1 MELKHRGALVSGSI
15 TKPSLP
21 CMLNVTHQPLS
32 FAICIMRP
40 LKSVTTGP
48 PATPAHFILQ
58 RPVSVTPKRFHMST
72 LTWLLIFCLQNAAS
86 QPCFQAL
93 DGLPKALEH
102 TAFLGPLVKG
112 PLQQKHNTQGG
123 GPCGN
128 ISLPSL
134 LGSQQC
140 LRTMWVYFGSAG
152 CGECYHSQGTPSP
165 VLTAYSGPSRRMH
178 AAGIIW
184 QGGLPP
190 ALIPPRVPSSKKG
203 FRFQRNEKSVSR
215 DIAVFNCW
223 SGELSRAEGPSRVT
237 RTPTDGRHLLFN
249 LEPENSKI
257 LILMES

>member
-1 MELKHRGALVSGSI
+1 MELEHRGALVSGSI
-15 TKPSLP
+15 PKPSLP

-40 LKSVTTGP
+40 LKSVTAGP

-86 QPCFQAL
+86 QPL

-102 TAFLGPLVKG
+102 TAFLGPLIKG

-134 LGSQQC
+134 LGSQQR
-140 LRTMWVYFGSAG
+140 LRTMWVYLRSAG
-152 CGECYHSQGTPSP
+152 RGVCYHSQGTPSP
-165 VLTAYSGPSRRMH
+165 VLTAYSGPSGRCVLQALSGKEVSLLLSYH
-178 AAGIIW
+178 
-184 QGGLPP
+184 QGFP
-190 ALIPPRVPSSKKG
+190 IPREVSG
-203 FRFQRNEKSVSR
+203 FREMKKVPQGASQS
-215 DIAVFNCW
+215 
-223 SGELSRAEGPSRVT
+223 L
-237 RTPTDGRHLLFN
+237 
-249 LEPENSKI
+249 
-257 LILMES
+257 